1 MKTQAFLPLVTYPET
16 NSDAIAAKAA
26 AFAEQLSADLNAL
39 ALNVDIPPVS
49 SILSPLL
56 LDVPEMIRNAETV
69 SRDRGEHLL
78 ARVRDEAQKRNV
90 PVTTKS
96 ISGGLSLL
104 GDLAGEHARYFDI
117 SLVGWEAGNATARM
131 TAEGVIFGSGRP
143 AILLPELWD
152 KFSTTDIAIAWDG
165 SRVAARAA
173 GDALPFLERAEM
185 IHILTVVGEK
195 PLDEQ
200 SGERFAAGLRK
211 RGLATDLRA
220 IKVEDCEIAVTLQ
233 EHAIEAGAG
242 MLVMGGY
249 GHSRIRD
256 FVLGGAT
263 EGILNDLRLP
273 ALLSH

>member
-26 AFAEQLSADLNAL
+26 AFAEQLGADLNAL

-56 LDVPEMIRNAETV
+56 LDVPEMIRNAETI

-78 ARVRDEAQKRNV
+78 ARVRDEAQKRRV

-96 ISGGLSLL
+96 ISAGLPRL
-104 GDLAGEHARYFDI
+104 GDLAGEQARYFDI

-152 KFSTTDIAIAWDG
+152 KISTADIAIAWDG

-173 GDALPFLERAEM
+173 GDALPFVERAEV
-185 IHILTVVGEK
+185 IHVLTVVGE
-195 PLDEQ
+195 
-200 SGERFAAGLRK
+200 RFVAGLRK
-211 RGLATDLRA
+211 RGLVANLHSIRA
-220 IKVEDCEIAVTLQ
+220 EDCEIAVTLQ

-242 MLVMGGY
+242 LLVMGGY
-249 GHSRIRD
+249 GHSRVRD